1 MSGKKSDDLV
11 STPDDLEKNV
21 AQPNSEVVA
30 ASASSDWGRRSMV
43 TLALTVLTSSQGLL
57 IAMSKANNI
66 KYEYSYTSANCTVE
80 FVKCVISF
88 IALSQV
94 WQREGV
100 TDDNRLSSSWEELRV
115 YPIPAAIYLV
125 KNLLQYIIFLYVD
138 PPSYQILKNLNV
150 ISTGVLYRLFLKKKL
165 SSVQW
170 SALVLLALG
179 CTIAQMTNQS
189 EKVLSAPVMGI
200 LFAVIMALLSGAA
213 GVYTELIMKRR
224 PSRNVNVQNIYLY
237 VFGILFNTMTI
248 FVYDYDAV
256 VGKGFFHGYTAIV
269 FIMILNHALSGIA
282 VSLVMKYAD
291 NIVKVYST
299 SVAMILTT
307 LVSIPLFGFR
317 LTLPF
322 VLGTSVVSVA
332 VFLHYTTS
340 SKK

>member
-1 MSGKKSDDLV
+1 
-11 STPDDLEKNV
+11 
-21 AQPNSEVVA
+21 
-30 ASASSDWGRRSMV
+30 
-43 TLALTVLTSSQGLL
+43 
-57 IAMSKANNI
+57 
-66 KYEYSYTSANCTVE
+66 
-80 FVKCVISF
+80 
-88 IALSQV
+88 
-94 WQREGV
+94 
-100 TDDNRLSSSWEELRV
+100 
-115 YPIPAAIYLV
+115 
-125 KNLLQYIIFLYVD
+125 
-138 PPSYQILKNLNV
+138 
-150 ISTGVLYRLFLKKKL
+150 
-165 SSVQW
+165 
-170 SALVLLALG
+170 
-179 CTIAQMTNQS
+179 
-189 EKVLSAPVMGI
+189 
-200 LFAVIMALLSGAA
+200 
-213 GVYTELIMKRR
+213 
-224 PSRNVNVQNIYLY
+224 
-237 VFGILFNTMTI
+237 MTI